1 MRESLKDLRGKLV
14 AWHGWETSQRHNRT
28 WICISKAYVIQW
40 DRNAAIQ
47 KIVEKKGGFYID
59 HFWLSG
65 DKEKME
71 PQTIK
76 LYDKVGGV
84 GIVRTYMRKNGSI
97 DYTIKMPSDLWNVES
112 FIDLYNDE
120 YKQTTPKQKIERLNE
135 GLKHIEDHEKFDEH
149 ILYGL
154 TRSISSLKNEL
165 LEEKRYIENSVK
177 ATEKALKTATMNG
190 KCTDLNLFRKQKKQ
204 KSKGFGFSSQIK
216 EEAIPLYDDPLW

>member
-1 MRESLKDLRGKLV
+1 MRKTLADLRGKLV
-14 AWHGWETSQRHNRT
+14 AWRGWETSQRHNRT
-28 WICISKAYVIQW
+28 WICISKAYVIRW

-65 DKEKME
+65 DKEKIE
-71 PQTIK
+71 PQPIK
-76 LYDKVGGV
+76 LYNKVGGV

-112 FIDLYNDE
+112 FIDLYNEE

-135 GLKHIEDHEKFDEH
+135 GLKHIKDHETNNEH
-149 ILYGL
+149 ILYGI
-154 TRSISSLKNEL
+154 TRSISSLKKEL
-165 LEEKRYIENSVK
+165 EEEKRYIKNSVN

-190 KCTDLNLFRKQKKQ
+190 KCSKINLFKNKKIV
-204 KSKGFGFSSQIK
+204 KVKGF
-216 EEAIPLYDDPLW
+216 

>member
-47 KIVEKKGGFYID
+47 KIVEKKGGFYLD

-65 DKEKME
+65 DKNTIE
-71 PQTIK
+71 PQPIK
-76 LYDKVGGV
+76 LYNKVGGV

-112 FIDLYNDE
+112 FIDLYNEE

-135 GLKHIEDHEKFDEH
+135 GLKHIKNHETNSEH
-149 ILYGL
+149 ILYGI
-154 TRSISSLKNEL
+154 TRSISSLKKEL
-165 LEEKRYIENSVK
+165 EEEKRYIKNSVN

-190 KCTDLNLFRKQKKQ
+190 KCSKINLFKNKKIV
-204 KSKGFGFSSQIK
+204 KVKGF
-216 EEAIPLYDDPLW
+216 

>member
-47 KIVEKKGGFYID
+47 KIVEKKGGFYLD

-65 DKEKME
+65 DKNTIE
-71 PQTIK
+71 PQPIK
-76 LYDKVGGV
+76 LYNKVGGV

-112 FIDLYNDE
+112 FIDLYNEE

-135 GLKHIEDHEKFDEH
+135 GLKHIKDHETNSEH
-149 ILYGL
+149 ILYGI

-165 LEEKRYIENSVK
+165 LEEKRYIENSVN

-190 KCTDLNLFRKQKKQ
+190 KCSKINLFKNKKIV
-204 KSKGFGFSSQIK
+204 KVKGF
-216 EEAIPLYDDPLW
+216 

>member
-47 KIVEKKGGFYID
+47 KIVEKKGGFYLD

-65 DKEKME
+65 DKNTIE
-71 PQTIK
+71 PQPIK
-76 LYDKVGGV
+76 LYNKVGGV

-112 FIDLYNDE
+112 FIDLYNEE

-135 GLKHIEDHEKFDEH
+135 GLKHIKDHETNSEH
-149 ILYGL
+149 ILYGI

-165 LEEKRYIENSVK
+165 LEEKRYIENSVN

-190 KCTDLNLFRKQKKQ
+190 KCSKINLFKNKKIV
-204 KSKGFGFSSQIK
+204 KAKGF
-216 EEAIPLYDDPLW
+216 

>member
-1 MRESLKDLRGKLV
+1 MRKTLADLRGKLV
-14 AWHGWETSQRHNRT
+14 AWRGWETSQRHNRT
-28 WICISKAYVIQW
+28 WICISKAYVIKW

-97 DYTIKMPSDLWNVES
+97 DYIIKLSTFHKSDGI
-112 FIDLYNDE
+112 FI
-120 YKQTTPKQKIERLNE
+120 
-135 GLKHIEDHEKFDEH
+135 
-149 ILYGL
+149 
-154 TRSISSLKNEL
+154 
-165 LEEKRYIENSVK
+165 V
-177 ATEKALKTATMNG
+177 
-190 KCTDLNLFRKQKKQ
+190 
-204 KSKGFGFSSQIK
+204 
-216 EEAIPLYDDPLW
+216 

>member
-28 WICISKAYVIQW
+28 WICISKAYVIEW

-47 KIVEKKGGFYID
+47 KIVEKKGGFYLD

-65 DKEKME
+65 DKNTIE
-71 PQTIK
+71 PQPIK
-76 LYDKVGGV
+76 LYNKVGGV

-112 FIDLYNDE
+112 FIDLYNEE

-135 GLKHIEDHEKFDEH
+135 GLKHIKNHETNSEH
-149 ILYGL
+149 ILYGIS
-154 TRSISSLKNEL
+154 RSISSLKKEL
-165 LEEKRYIENSVK
+165 EEEKRYIKNSVN
-177 ATEKALKTATMNG
+177 ATERALKTATMNG
-190 KCTDLNLFRKQKKQ
+190 KCSKINLFKNKKIE
-204 KSKGFGFSSQIK
+204 KVKGF
-216 EEAIPLYDDPLW
+216 